1 MKNRKRL
8 AVLMAGVHIKTYQH
22 MFLEGIISQA
32 FALNYDVAI
41 FAPFMSYENKT
52 EYQLGENRIFDL
64 VNYEEFDAVLYA
76 PCSLNNRLLCEI
88 VENQLRERCHI
99 PVIALESDNSQFHD
113 IMVDDETAFELMTDH
128 LIDKHHLTKILCLT
142 GFEGNL
148 QAELRL
154 QGYKNSMQKHG
165 LAIPED
171 YTIYGDFWK
180 QAGIDLAEK
189 IASGKIEKPEGVVCC
204 CDTVAIS
211 LCNRLIELGVKVP
224 QDILIVGYDA
234 GSDAEE
240 NVPSITTYVRP
251 IVDMGIQGVL
261 KAHEL
266 ITGEKAAPVR
276 QDKGHPVLAESC
288 GCGRD
293 FKQTFEQRQKEIHDT
308 EDFRKIFESIP
319 MAERLNSTTT
329 LNELL
334 NKIMDH
340 FYLIN
345 GFTDWY
351 MCLCDG
357 WDDISKNTD
366 NPEDYNHYTDSMH
379 LRISCTN
386 YIGCVIDEVFPKSEI
401 LPVLH
406 EDREHPRAYYITP
419 LHFNERCFG
428 YTALGYGDKP
438 MAFDSLYHAWM
449 RNINNALEFMRI
461 RNNFNSMNQRLFT
474 SSIRDTLTG
483 IYNRHGYQ
491 HFSEELFEK
500 AKKSAPEKKLLIL
513 AADLDCLKVIN
524 DTYGHDTG
532 DIVLRNFART
542 LRSCLDRTRPL
553 FRWGGE
559 EFIVLCHAP
568 LSEAVAL
575 ADKLRRKIEET
586 DICDQ
591 KRVTCSIGVST
602 WHSGMDHSEDE
613 LLQRADDALYRAKGN
628 GRNCV
633 FGESWIFS

>member
-8 AVLMAGVHIKTYQH
+8 AVLMAGVNIKTYQH
-22 MFLEGIISQA
+22 MFLDGIISQA
-32 FALNYDVAI
+32 FALNYDVVI
-41 FAPFMSYENKT
+41 FAPFTSYENRT
-52 EYQLGENRIFDL
+52 EYQLGENHIFDL

-76 PCSLNNRLLCEI
+76 PCALNNHLLREM
-88 VENQLRERCHI
+88 VENQLRERCHV
-99 PVIALESDNSQFHD
+99 PVIALESDNSEFHD
-113 IMVDDETAFELMTDH
+113 IMVDDETAFELVTTH
-128 LIDKHHLTKILCLT
+128 LIEKHHLKKIICLT
-142 GFEGNL
+142 GFKDNL

-154 QGYKNSMQKHG
+154 QGYKNVMEKHG
-165 LAIPED
+165 LAIPEE
-171 YTIYGDFWK
+171 YVIYGDFWK
-180 QAGIDLAEK
+180 QAGIDLAER
-189 IASGKIEKPEGVVCC
+189 IASGKIEKPEGIVCC

-234 GSDAEE
+234 GSEAEE

-266 ITGEKAAPVR
+266 ITGEKAVPIR
-276 QDKGHPVLAESC
+276 QDKGRLVLAESC

-319 MAERLNSTTT
+319 MAECLNSTTT

-351 MCLCDG
+351 MCLCDQ

-386 YIGCVIDEVFPKSEI
+386 YIGCVIDEVFPKSQI
-401 LPVLH
+401 LPILH
-406 EDREHPRAYYITP
+406 EDREKPCAYYVTP

-428 YTALGYGDKP
+428 YTALGYGDRP
-438 MAFDSLYHAWM
+438 MAFDSLYHAWI
-449 RNINNALEFMRI
+449 RNVNNALEFMRI
-461 RNNFNSMNQRLFT
+461 RNNFNSMTQRLFT
-474 SSIRDTLTG
+474 KSIRDTLTG
-483 IYNRHGYQ
+483 IYNRQGYK

-513 AADLDCLKVIN
+513 AADLDCLKIIN
-524 DTYGHDTG
+524 DTYGHLEG
-532 DIVLRNFART
+532 DNAISVVANALNTCFEYGEICART
-542 LRSCLDRTRPL
+542 GGDEFLVIGCADYSKEKPEQYLDYIRRFFERYNADSGKPYQVEASLGYVCETVKDGDTLQSFMDIADTRMYENKVM
-553 FRWGGE
+553 R
-559 EFIVLCHAP
+559 
-568 LSEAVAL
+568 
-575 ADKLRRKIEET
+575 KKNRR
-586 DICDQ
+586 
-591 KRVTCSIGVST
+591 
-602 WHSGMDHSEDE
+602 
-613 LLQRADDALYRAKGN
+613 
-628 GRNCV
+628 
-633 FGESWIFS
+633 